1 MASSKS
7 IKNRIRS
14 TKSIKQI
21 TKAMEAVSAV
31 KMRKSE
37 QVALR
42 ARPYALAAIEMLRG
56 LSAKLDVSWTSNVQL
71 LDIGCPTPLSLLS
84 APADKPIC
92 LVVVTSDKG
101 LAGSFNTNVLRKAL
115 AFTKEHSGMEV
126 IAVGKKGR
134 DFLKRRGVK
143 VVESVTGAG
152 DFADLSETAP
162 VADFMKKG
170 FAERRWSAVHLLY
183 TNFLSALKQ
192 EVTNRKILPFDFESL
207 NAIIAGITPTRG
219 KYANMPEVLGKDV
232 KKSGAY
238 VFEPSPEQVLGE
250 LLPALLD
257 IEIYHAVLEGNASEH
272 SSRMIAMRNASDNA
286 GELIDELTL
295 QYNKARQAQI
305 TKELSEIT
313 AGASAL
319 QD

>member
-1 MASSKS
+1 
-7 IKNRIRS
+7 
-14 TKSIKQI
+14 
-21 TKAMEAVSAV
+21 MEAVSAV

-42 ARPYALAAIEMLRG
+42 ARPYALAALEILRRVT
-56 LSAKLDVSWTSNVQL
+56 LSLDTETSNVSN
-71 LDIGCPTPLSLLS
+71 LDIGCLSPLSLLS
-84 APADKPIC
+84 APADMPIC

-162 VADFMKKG
+162 VADFIKKG

-319 QD
+319 ES

>member
-42 ARPYALAAIEMLRG
+42 ARPYALAALEILRG
-56 LSAKLDVSWTSNVQL
+56 LTQKMDADFLEFSPLLGSNRSDLSKL
-71 LDIGCPTPLSLLS
+71 
-84 APADKPIC
+84 PIC

-115 AFTKEHSGMEV
+115 AFTKEHAGMEV

-143 VVESVTGAG
+143 IIESFTGAG
-152 DFADLSETAP
+152 DFAELSETAP
-162 VADFMKKG
+162 VAEIIKKG
-170 FAERRWSAVHLLY
+170 FAEKRWSAVHLLY

-192 EVTNRKILPFDFESL
+192 EVTNRRILPFDFESL

-219 KYANMPEVLGKDV
+219 KYANMPEVLGKES
-232 KKSGAY
+232 KKESAY
-238 VFEPSPEQVLGE
+238 IFEPSPKQVLGE

-272 SSRMIAMRNASDNA
+272 SSRMIAMRNASENA
-286 GELIDELTL
+286 GELLDALTL

-305 TKELSEIT
+305 TKELTEIT

-319 QD
+319 EN

>member
-1 MASSKS
+1 MASSKA

-42 ARPYALAAIEMLRG
+42 ARPYALAALEVLRG
-56 LSAKLDVSWTSNVQL
+56 LSQKLENDFAS
-71 LDIGCPTPLSLLS
+71 LSPLLS
-84 APADKPIC
+84 APSEKPLC

-101 LAGSFNTNVLRKAL
+101 LAGAFNTNVLRKTL
-115 AFTKEHSGMEV
+115 AFLKENPETEV
-126 IAVGKKGR
+126 IAIGKKGR
-134 DFLKRRGVK
+134 DFLKRRGIN

-152 DFADLSETAP
+152 DFIDLSETTP
-162 VADFMKKG
+162 VADFIKKN
-170 FAERRWSAVHLLY
+170 FEEKRWSGVRLLY

-192 EVTNRKILPFDFESL
+192 EVTNRRILPFDFESL
-207 NAIIAGITPTRG
+207 NEIVGGITPTRG
-219 KYANMPEVLGKDV
+219 KYANMPEVIGKDIE
-232 KKSGAY
+232 KSSAY
-238 VFEPSPEQVLGE
+238 VFEPTPKEVLTK

-272 SSRMIAMRNASDNA
+272 SSRMIAMRNASENA
-286 GELIDELTL
+286 GELIDSLTL
-295 QYNKARQAQI
+295 LYNKARQAQI
-305 TKELSEIT
+305 TKELTEIT

-319 QD
+319 EN

>member
-7 IKNRIRS
+7 IKNRIKS

-37 QVALR
+37 QTALR
-42 ARPYALAAIEMLRG
+42 ARPYALAALEMLRG
-56 LSAKLDVSWTSNVQL
+56 LSAKLDNDFSS
-71 LDIGCPTPLSLLS
+71 ISPLLS
-84 APADKPIC
+84 APINKPIC
-92 LVVVTSDKG
+92 MVVVTSDKG

-115 AFTKEHSGMEV
+115 AFTKENPDTEV

-143 VVESVTGAG
+143 IIEGVTGAG
-152 DFADLSETAP
+152 DFADLAETAP
-162 VADFMKKG
+162 IADLVKKG
-170 FAERRWSAVHLLY
+170 FEEKRWSAVHLLY

-192 EVTNRKILPFDFESL
+192 EVTNRRILPFDFESI
-207 NAIIAGITPTRG
+207 NAIIEGITPTRG
-219 KYANMPEVLGKDV
+219 KYANMPEVLGKEIE
-232 KKSGAY
+232 KSSAY
-238 VFEPSPEQVLGE
+238 VFEPSPKQILGE

-272 SSRMIAMRNASDNA
+272 SSRMIAMRNASENA

-319 QD
+319 ES

>member
-56 LSAKLDVSWTSNVQL
+56 LSQKLDNDFST
-71 LDIGCPTPLSLLS
+71 LSPLLS
-84 APADKPIC
+84 APADMPIC
-92 LVVVTSDKG
+92 LIVVTSDKG
-101 LAGSFNTNVLRKAL
+101 LAGSFNTNILRKAL
-115 AFTKEHSGMEV
+115 AFTKEHAGMEV

-162 VADFMKKG
+162 VSDFIKKG
-170 FAERRWSAVHLLY
+170 FAERHWSAVQLLY
-183 TNFLSALKQ
+183 T
-192 EVTNRKILPFDFESL
+192 T
-207 NAIIAGITPTRG
+207 
-219 KYANMPEVLGKDV
+219 
-232 KKSGAY
+232 
-238 VFEPSPEQVLGE
+238 
-250 LLPALLD
+250 
-257 IEIYHAVLEGNASEH
+257 
-272 SSRMIAMRNASDNA
+272 
-286 GELIDELTL
+286 
-295 QYNKARQAQI
+295 
-305 TKELSEIT
+305 
-313 AGASAL
+313 
-319 QD
+319 

>member
-56 LSAKLDVSWTSNVQL
+56 LSQKLDNDFST
-71 LDIGCPTPLSLLS
+71 LSPLLS
-84 APADKPIC
+84 APADMPIC
-92 LVVVTSDKG
+92 LIVVTSDKG
-101 LAGSFNTNVLRKAL
+101 LAGSFNTNILRKAL
-115 AFTKEHSGMEV
+115 AFTKEHAGTEV

-143 VVESVTGAG
+143 IVESFVGAG

-162 VADFMKKG
+162 IANLIKKG
-170 FAERRWSAVHLLY
+170 FEEKRWSDVHLLY

-192 EVTNRKILPFDFESL
+192 EVVNRKVLPFDFESL
-207 NAIIAGITPTRG
+207 NAIVEGITPTRG
-219 KYANMPEVLGKDV
+219 KYANMPEVLGKETDGE
-232 KKSGAY
+232 SAY
-238 VFEPSPEQVLGE
+238 VFEPSPKEVLGE

-313 AGASAL
+313 AGAAAL

>member
-56 LSAKLDVSWTSNVQL
+56 LSAKLDNDFYS
-71 LDIGCPTPLSLLS
+71 LSPLLS
-84 APADKPIC
+84 APADMPTC

-115 AFTKEHSGMEV
+115 AFTKEHAGTEV

-143 VVESVTGAG
+143 IVESFIGAG

-162 VADFMKKG
+162 VADLIKKG
-170 FAERRWSAVHLLY
+170 FADKRWSAVHLLY

-192 EVTNRKILPFDFESL
+192 EVVNRKVLPFDFESL
-207 NAIIAGITPTRG
+207 NTIVSGITPTRG
-219 KYANMPEVLGKDV
+219 KYANMPEVLGKETD
-232 KKSGAY
+232 SESAY
-238 VFEPSPEQVLGE
+238 VFEPSPKEVLGE

-313 AGASAL
+313 AGAAAL

>member
-42 ARPYALAAIEMLRG
+42 ARPYALAALEILRG
-56 LSAKLDVSWTSNVQL
+56 VTGKLDN
-71 LDIGCPTPLSLLS
+71 DIAALSPLLS
-84 APADKPIC
+84 APKNKPIC
-92 LVVVTSDKG
+92 LIVVTSDKG
-101 LAGSFNTNVLRKAL
+101 LAGAFNTNVLRKSL
-115 AFTKEHSGMEV
+115 AFIKENAGAEV

-134 DFLKRRGVK
+134 DFLKRRGLNVI
-143 VVESVTGAG
+143 ESVTGAG
-152 DFADLSETAP
+152 DFVDLSETTP
-162 VADFMKKG
+162 VADLVKKG
-170 FAERRWSAVHLLY
+170 FAEKRWNAVYLLY

-192 EVTNRKILPFDFESL
+192 EVTNRRILPFDFESL
-207 NAIIAGITPTRG
+207 NAIVEGITPTRG
-219 KYANMPEVLGKDV
+219 KYANMPEVLGKNV
-232 KKSGAY
+232 VRPSAY
-238 VFEPSPEQVLGE
+238 AFEPTPKQVLGE

-286 GELIDELTL
+286 GELIDNLTL

-305 TKELSEIT
+305 TKELTEIT

-319 QD
+319 AG

>member
-1 MASSKS
+1 
-7 IKNRIRS
+7 
-14 TKSIKQI
+14 
-21 TKAMEAVSAV
+21 MEAVSAV

-42 ARPYALAAIEMLRG
+42 ARPYALAALEVLRG
-56 LSAKLDVSWTSNVQL
+56 LLRTSDVLKLDEDIRCPQTS
-71 LDIGCPTPLSLLS
+71 SLLS
-84 APADKPIC
+84 APTDKPIC
-92 LVVVTSDKG
+92 LIVITSDKG

-115 AFTKEHSGMEV
+115 AFTKQYTDTEV
-126 IAVGKKGR
+126 IAIGKKGR

-143 VVESVTGAG
+143 IVEGFVGAG
-152 DFADLSETAP
+152 DFADLAETEPIASL
-162 VADFMKKG
+162 VKKG
-170 FAERRWSAVHLLY
+170 FEEKRWSAVHLLY

-192 EVTNRKILPFDFESL
+192 EVTNRRILPFDFESI
-207 NAIIAGITPTRG
+207 NAIIEGITPTRG
-219 KYANMPEVLGKDV
+219 KYANMPEVLGKDIENE
-232 KKSGAY
+232 SAY
-238 VFEPSPEQVLGE
+238 VFEPSPKQILGE

-272 SSRMIAMRNASDNA
+272 SSRMIAMRNASENA

-319 QD
+319 EN